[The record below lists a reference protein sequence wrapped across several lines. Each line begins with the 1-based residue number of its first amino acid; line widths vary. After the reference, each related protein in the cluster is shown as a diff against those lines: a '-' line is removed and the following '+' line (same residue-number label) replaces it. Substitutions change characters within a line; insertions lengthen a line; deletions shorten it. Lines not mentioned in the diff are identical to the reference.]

1 MKFNK
6 GKRSTQTYPCSFNN
20 SVSPFSSFGSPEDSS
35 NGLPFFLRRNKK
47 EDILK
52 IENKPERRGT
62 VMNERLTDA

>member
-1 MKFNK
+1 MGF
-6 GKRSTQTYPCSFNN
+6 
-20 SVSPFSSFGSPEDSS
+20 
-35 NGLPFFLRRNKK
+35 LFFLRRNKK